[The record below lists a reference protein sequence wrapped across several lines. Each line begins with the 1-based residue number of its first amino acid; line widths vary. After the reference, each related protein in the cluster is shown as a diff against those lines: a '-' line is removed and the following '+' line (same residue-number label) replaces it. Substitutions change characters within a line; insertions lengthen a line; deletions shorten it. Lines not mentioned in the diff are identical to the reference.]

1 MLTVRPVSIFLL
13 LCFVTMTWAQDIRGR
28 IAGQVTDSGGAVVA
42 RAELQAIESG
52 TGVRTRALTNEAG
65 LYELPYLAPGVYS
78 LSVSVPGF
86 KRFERKTIEVRVGE
100 RLQIDAVLEVG
111 EVTESVTVTGENQL
125 IEASSAT
132 IGQVVDRKR
141 LLELPLPGGNSLS
154 LARLAQGVQNFGA
167 PNHPSLGPAVEVLSS
182 ISVNGVRPGNTEF
195 TIDGT
200 PAMWGTNAA
209 VAPPAEM
216 VAEFKVQTATYDAAL
231 GRAPGGNINLV
242 LRSGTNQFHGM
253 VYHFHNNQ
261 VLTAM
266 DLFQRQLLAGGPQ
279 TDERRAQANPRNIL
293 NRFGTN
299 FSGPLVLP
307 KLYDGHN
314 KTFWI
319 YGFEGLTRPG
329 IERGNSF
336 YTVPTLAQRKGDF
349 SGLLPLGAAYQVYDP
364 ATITAAP
371 GGRFARL
378 PFGGNVI
385 PASRLDATAQKINPL
400 WLEPNAP
407 GTTDGRNN
415 YQRLPGSYNEYQS
428 HTAKVDHNFSNN
440 HRAFLRYNRW
450 YQLFSSGDLLGNGTN
465 GTDRFRRNWGFGAD
479 DVYVISP
486 SFLMNLRWGFARTE
500 QTFIPLASNFDLAGL
515 GFSSQLINSVDPAAR
530 YLTQIAPAG
539 IQAISNAARS
549 TTTANYHTWAADFT
563 KSLSRHSLRFG
574 AEYRL
579 YREHTYNFALVTP
592 QLTFGN
598 TFTRGPLDNSPV
610 APIGQGYAS
619 FLLGLPTDGQQNVVD
634 SLAEQSKTSAFY
646 VQDDWRISNTLTVN
660 AGLRYDY
667 DSPATER
674 FNRSIRGYD
683 FGTSNPVEAQA
694 RINYAAAPI
703 PELPV
708 ANFRATGGLQF
719 AGVGG
724 QPRGLWEADRNNFAP
739 RLGIAWQMRPRTVL
753 RTGYGIYFVPLGVDR
768 TTVNQS
774 GFSLRN
780 SLVASTDNGLTFSS
794 SLSNPFPGGLAQPLR
809 AAGGLSTDVGRSIS
823 YFKARPK
830 NGYQQRFSLSL
841 QHQVGKWLLEGT
853 YVGNRGTS
861 LQVTRPLN
869 PIPNEQLSR
878 SGERDQGTIDRLS
891 RQVNNPFFPLPL
903 TDIAGR
909 TVAASQLLRPY
920 PHYSGLAADL
930 PIGYSWYHSL
940 QTRVERRFS
949 QGFTVNLGHTWSK
962 LMEANSYRNGG
973 DAQLEEVISDLD
985 RTHRFTGSGIWEIP
999 VGKGRPLWNS
1009 AGRFA
1014 NAVVGD
1020 WQLQAVWQRNT
1031 GAPISFGNLLLTGD
1045 IRSLPAPTQTLDT
1058 WFNTGIFNR
1067 VPAQQLASNV
1077 RTLSTR
1083 FSGVRIPGQESWDIS
1098 ALKNFRVT
1106 ERVRLQLRGELLN
1119 AMNRSNLAG
1128 PNTDPTN
1135 TLFGR
1140 ITATSGFP
1148 RQVHIGLKATF

>member
-1 MLTVRPVSIFLL
+1 MLWLL
-13 LCFVTMTWAQDIRGR
+13 MTALALGQDIRGR
-28 IAGQVTDSGGAVVA
+28 IAGRVTDAAGSLVP
-42 RAELQAIESG
+42 RAQVQATNSS
-52 TGVRTRALTNEAG
+52 TGVLISGVTNDAG
-65 LYELPYLAPGVYS
+65 LFELPYLAPGVYS
-78 LSVSVPGF
+78 LTVSAQGF
-86 KRFERKTIEVRVGE
+86 KRFERKAIEVRVGE
-100 RLQIDAVLEVG
+100 RLQIDAGLEVG
-111 EVTESVTVTGENQL
+111 QVSESVTVTAENQL
-125 IEASSAT
+125 IESSTAT

-154 LARLAQGVQNFGA
+154 LARLAQGVQNFGV

-231 GRAPGGNINLV
+231 GRAPGGNVNLV
-242 LRSGTNQFHGM
+242 LRSGTNKFHGM
-253 VYHFHNNQ
+253 AYNFHNNQ
-261 VLTAM
+261 VMTAM
-266 DLFQRQLLAGGPQ
+266 DLFQRQLLAAGPL

-293 NRFGTN
+293 NRFGAN

-307 KLYDGHN
+307 KLYNGHN

-349 SGLLPLGAAYQVYDP
+349 SALLPLGSAYQVYDP
-364 ATITAAP
+364 ATIAPAA
-371 GGRFARL
+371 GGRFSRL
-378 PFGGNVI
+378 PFAGNVV

-400 WLEPNAP
+400 WLEPNVA
-407 GTTDGRNN
+407 GTADGRNN
-415 YQRLPGSYNEYQS
+415 YQRLASSYNEYRS
-428 HTAKVDHNFSNN
+428 HTAKVDHNFSDR

-450 YQLFSSGDLLGNGTN
+450 FNLFSSGDQLGNGTN

-479 DVYVISP
+479 DVFVFSP

-539 IQAISNAARS
+539 IQSISNAARS
-549 TTTANYHTWAADFT
+549 TATANYHTWAADFT
-563 KSLSRHSLRFG
+563 KSLSRHSLRVG

-579 YREHTYNFALVTP
+579 YREHTYNFSLVTP
-592 QLTFGN
+592 QLVFGN

-619 FLLGLPTDGQQNVVD
+619 FLLGLPTDGQQNLVD

-646 VQDDWRISNTLTVN
+646 VQDDWRITNTLTVN

-674 FNRSIRGYD
+674 FNRSIRGFD
-683 FGTSNPVEAQA
+683 FATPNPIDA
-694 RINYAAAPI
+694 RARAAYATAPI

-719 AGVGG
+719 AGIAG
-724 QPRGLWEADRNNFAP
+724 QPRGLWQADRNNFAP
-739 RLGIAWQMRPRTVL
+739 RLGIAWQVRPRTVI

-780 SLVASTDNGLTFSS
+780 LLVASTDNGLTYSS
-794 SLSNPFPGGLAQPLR
+794 SLANPFPSGLAQPQR
-809 AAGGLSTDVGRSIS
+809 AAGALDTDVGRAIS
-823 YFKARPK
+823 FFNAQPR
-830 NGYQQRFSLSL
+830 NGYQQRFSLSV
-841 QHQVGKWLLEGT
+841 QHQVGQWLVESS
-853 YVGNRGTS
+853 YVGNRGTA
-861 LQVTRPLN
+861 LQVSRPLN
-869 PIPNEQLSR
+869 PVPNDQLSQ
-878 SGERDQGTIDRLS
+878 SPVRDQPTIDRLT

-920 PHYSGLAADL
+920 PHFTGLSTDL
-930 PIGYSWYHSL
+930 SLGYSWYHSL

-949 QGFTVNLGHTWSK
+949 RGFTVNLGHTWSK
-962 LMEANSYRNGG
+962 LMEANGYRNGG
-973 DAQLEEVISDLD
+973 DAALEEVISDLD
-985 RTHRFTGSGIWEIP
+985 RTHRFTGSGILELP
-999 VGKGRPLWNS
+999 LGKGRKFWSS
-1009 AGRFA
+1009 AGRFP

-1031 GAPISFGNLLLTGD
+1031 GAPITFGNLLLTGD
-1045 IRSLPAPTQTLDT
+1045 IRSLPAATQTLDT

-1077 RTLSTR
+1077 RTLSSR
-1083 FSGVRIPGQESWDIS
+1083 FSGVRIPGQETWDLS

-1106 ERVRLQLRGELLN
+1106 ERLRLQFRGEMLN
-1119 AMNRSNLAG
+1119 ALNRSNLAG

-1148 RQVHIGLKATF
+1148 RQIHLGLKVTF

>member
-1 MLTVRPVSIFLL
+1 MIQGRPFQIFLIFCL
-13 LCFVTMTWAQDIRGR
+13 IATAAAQDIRGR
-28 IAGQVTDSGGAVVA
+28 ISGRVTDSGGAVIA
-42 RAELQAIESG
+42 KADLRATNTS
-52 TGVRTRALTNEAG
+52 TGIQIPALTNEAG
-65 LYELPYLAPGVYS
+65 LYELPYLAPGTYS
-78 LSVSVPGF
+78 LTASAPGF

-100 RLQIDAVLEVG
+100 RLQIDAVLEIGDVS
-111 EVTESVTVTGENQL
+111 ESVTVTGESQL
-125 IEASSAT
+125 IESSTAS
-132 IGQVVDRKR
+132 IGQVVDRRR
-141 LLELPLPGGNSLS
+141 LLELPLPGGNSLA
-154 LARLAQGVQNFGA
+154 LARLSQGVQNFGA

-242 LRSGTNQFHGM
+242 LRSGTNKFHGM

-261 VLTAM
+261 VLTGM
-266 DLFQRQLLAGGPQ
+266 DLFQRQLLASGPL

-336 YTVPTLAQRKGDF
+336 YTVPALAQRKGDF
-349 SGLLPLGAAYQVYDP
+349 SGLLPLGPSYQVYDP
-364 ATITAAP
+364 ATITAIA
-371 GGRFARL
+371 GGRFSRL
-378 PFGGNVI
+378 PFAGNII
-385 PASRLDATAQKINPL
+385 PASRLDQTAQKINPL
-400 WLEPNAP
+400 WLEPNTT

-415 YQRLPGSYNEYQS
+415 YQRLPGSYNEYRS
-428 HTAKVDHNFSNN
+428 HTAKLDHNFSNK

-479 DVYVISP
+479 DVYVFSP

-500 QTFIPLASNFDLAGL
+500 QTFIPLASNFDLSSL
-515 GFSSQLINSVDPAAR
+515 GFSSQLINSIDPAAR

-539 IQAISNAARS
+539 IQAVSNAARS
-549 TTTANYHTWAADFT
+549 TATANYHTWAADFT
-563 KSLSRHSLRFG
+563 KSLNRHSLRFG

-579 YREHTYNFALVTP
+579 YREHSYNFALVTP

-646 VQDDWRISNTLTVN
+646 LQDDWRITNTITIN
-660 AGLRYDY
+660 AGIRYDF

-674 FNRSIRGYD
+674 FNRSIRGFD
-683 FGTSNPVEAQA
+683 FNTPSPIEAQA
-694 RINYAAAPI
+694 KVNYAASSI
-703 PELPV
+703 LELPV
-708 ANFRATGGLQF
+708 ANFKATGGLLF

-724 QPRGLWEADRNNFAP
+724 QPRGLWQADRNNFAP
-739 RLGIAWQMRPRTVL
+739 RLGIAWQIRPRTVV
-753 RTGYGIYFVPLGVDR
+753 RVGYGIYFVPLGVDR

-780 SLVASTDNGLTFSS
+780 SLVASTDNGLTYSS
-794 SLSNPFPGGLAQPLR
+794 SLSNPFPAGLAQPQR
-809 AAGGLSTDVGRSIS
+809 AAGGLSTDLGRAIS
-823 YFKARPK
+823 FFNAKPN

-841 QHQVGKWLLEGT
+841 QQQIGQWLVEAS
-853 YVGNRGTS
+853 YVGNRGTA
-861 LQVTRPLN
+861 LQVSRPLN
-869 PIPNEQLSR
+869 PIPNGQLSQ
-878 SGERDQGTIDRLS
+878 SPLRDQPTIDRLS

-909 TVAASQLLRPY
+909 TVAASQLLRPF
-920 PHYSGLAADL
+920 PHFSGLSADL

-949 QGFTVNLGHTWSK
+949 RGFTINLGHTWSK
-962 LMEANSYRNGG
+962 LMEANSFRNGG
-973 DAQLEEVISDLD
+973 DLQLEEVISDLD
-985 RTHRFTGSGIWEIP
+985 RTHRFTGSGIWELP
-999 VGKGRPLWNS
+999 FGKGRKLWTS
-1009 AGRFA
+1009 AGRFP
-1014 NAVVGD
+1014 NAIIGD
-1020 WQLQAVWQRNT
+1020 WQVQAVWQRNT
-1031 GAPISFGNLLLTGD
+1031 GAPITFGNLALIDD
-1045 IRSLPAPTQTLDT
+1045 IRSLPAQTQTLDT
-1058 WFNTGIFNR
+1058 WFNTAIFNR

-1077 RTLSTR
+1077 RTLSSR
-1083 FSGVRIPGQESWDIS
+1083 FSGVRIPGQETWDIS
-1098 ALKNFRVT
+1098 ALKNFRLT
-1106 ERVRLQLRGELLN
+1106 ERVGLQFRGELLN

-1148 RQVHIGLKATF
+1148 RQVHLGLKATF